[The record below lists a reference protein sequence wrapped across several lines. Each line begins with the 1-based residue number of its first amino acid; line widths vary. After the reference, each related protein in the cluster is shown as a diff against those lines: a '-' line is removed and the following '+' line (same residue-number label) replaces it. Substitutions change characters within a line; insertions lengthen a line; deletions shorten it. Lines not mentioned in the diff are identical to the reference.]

1 MNVREEKINNE
12 IEKVE
17 ISLEH
22 FEYRK
27 HSK

>member
-17 ISLEH
+17 ISLEQ

-27 HSK
+27 RSK